1 MVIIR
6 GQTTVAN
13 QNGTS
18 NFLIQHHT
26 HLTLNPSNNIE
37 IGDIDNIITIQ
48 LLLLV
53 DGGGSGGTLQQS
65 EDFFLLQVT
74 LDVTLCTSLILG
86 NISEHGLNAGEGSVV
101 NAINHARNPVRI
113 TLDELGRGIH
123 GLRLGEQSIDCVD
136 AIGSYSM
143 SQEGLL
149 QTASTL
155 SIGENLLHI
164 GMRQNITLHHLILV
178 KNIVLHIIIL
188 LIIIFI
194 IIIIIISLT
203 SAFQSLANQCINYS
217 LLLFSQSVKD
227 VLNGLIVGLIFD
239 LLGIFHGFFL
249 LHFFIIGMRQRN
261 VLTGIDNSFFFG
273 FLTMTDDGIN
283 ECARVCT
290 SQNEANFTNGPMN
303 DISTVLLQLVRIDGQ
318 CRNIAM
324 FNQPLSILTSFCI
337 IKSTVSVHTFFSIL
351 EQCVAKN
358 IKRFIV
364 LVVPNQGNLLPVII
378 FKCIFSDGSAIRA
391 FQIVSSSPAT
401 EIKSL
406 HFEFFLLLPYFS
418 NRGLPLKGL
427 LEYYLLFS

>member
-1 MVIIR
+1 MN
-6 GQTTVAN
+6 T
-13 QNGTS
+13 
-18 NFLIQHHT
+18 
-26 HLTLNPSNNIE
+26 
-37 IGDIDNIITIQ
+37 
-48 LLLLV
+48 
-53 DGGGSGGTLQQS
+53 
-65 EDFFLLQVT
+65 
-74 LDVTLCTSLILG
+74 
-86 NISEHGLNAGEGSVV
+86 
-101 NAINHARNPVRI
+101 INHACNPVRI
-113 TLDELGRGIH
+113 TLNELGRGIH
-123 GLRLGEQSIDCVD
+123 GLRLREQSIDLVD
-136 AIGSYSM
+136 AIGTYGM

-188 LIIIFI
+188 LVIIFI

-227 VLNGLIVGLIFD
+227 ILNGLIVGLIFD

-249 LHFFIIGMRQRN
+249 LHFFIIGMRQIN
-261 VLTGIDNSFFFG
+261 VLTSIDNSFFFG

-303 DISTVLLQLVRIDGQ
+303 YISTVLLQLVCIDGQ

-337 IKSTVSVHTFFSIL
+337 IKSAVSIHTFFSIL
-351 EQCVAKN
+351 E
-358 IKRFIV
+358 
-364 LVVPNQGNLLPVII
+364 
-378 FKCIFSDGSAIRA
+378 
-391 FQIVSSSPAT
+391 
-401 EIKSL
+401 
-406 HFEFFLLLPYFS
+406 
-418 NRGLPLKGL
+418 
-427 LEYYLLFS
+427 

>member
-53 DGGGSGGTLQQS
+53 DGGGSGGTLQQG

-101 NAINHARNPVRI
+101 NAINHACNPVHI
-113 TLDELGRGIH
+113 TLDELRRGIH
-123 GLRLGEQSIDCVD
+123 RLRLREQSIDRVD

-149 QTASTL
+149 QTASAL

-164 GMRQNITLHHLILV
+164 GVRQNITLHHLILV
-178 KNIVLHIIIL
+178 KNIMLHIIIL
-188 LIIIFI
+188 LIIVFI
-194 IIIIIISLT
+194 IIINLT

-239 LLGIFHGFFL
+239 LLGIFHRFFL
-249 LHFFIIGMRQRN
+249 LNFFIIGMRQRD
-261 VLTGIDNSFFFG
+261 VLTGIDNSFFIG
-273 FLTMTDDGIN
+273 FFAMTDDGIN

-337 IKSTVSVHTFFSIL
+337 IKSTVSIHTFFSIL
-351 EQCVAKN
+351 E
-358 IKRFIV
+358 
-364 LVVPNQGNLLPVII
+364 
-378 FKCIFSDGSAIRA
+378 
-391 FQIVSSSPAT
+391 
-401 EIKSL
+401 
-406 HFEFFLLLPYFS
+406 
-418 NRGLPLKGL
+418 
-427 LEYYLLFS
+427 